1 MHQIRINENG
11 QTQVNIGNG
20 WEDISLEEFN
30 ELLNGGYEL
39 VCSETIN

>member
-1 MHQIRINENG
+1 MKRIRIDERG
-11 QTQVNIGNG
+11 QTQVNMGDG

-39 VCSETIN
+39 VCCETTN